1 MNRERSGEK
10 RDVEINA
17 YGVARCHRSG
27 RNLVR
32 RAADHG
38 TWHDGWHGWNHV
50 PDVTRRMDRRG
61 SRRWPVDLAHYRP
74 YQARELT
81 CYSEASAGASA

>member
-17 YGVARCHRSG
+17 YDVARRPRSG
-27 RNLVR
+27 RNLIR

-38 TWHDGWHGWNHV
+38 TWHDGWYGWNNV

-61 SRRWPVDLAHYRP
+61 SRRWPVDLAHYRA
-74 YQARELT
+74 YQAGQVKCL
-81 CYSEASAGASA
+81 SKA